1 MLGMTLGMYLN
12 RGKRCK
18 QLIESNQ
25 YKELPHGWWTPS
37 TEFDFSYSSC
47 IWPWLPILGVTVP
60 HVWGQEGPL
69 FYLQRSHGCIHVLP
83 LICLL
88 SVRKTKLQFGSP
100 IHCSELYFPPGLLSS
115 LLKANVYF
123 LFAANMAK
131 DERFCH
137 YFPYITNHKAA
148 LSHSLIASVSRLIV
162 SNYQRHIWISS
173 LCLFSSIPCKHLA
186 IYSFLSAQT
195 SVTLRNNRLRYD
207 SSFIIHCNNLQL
219 TPHQ

>member
-1 MLGMTLGMYLN
+1 MADGPHPLN
-12 RGKRCK
+12 LTSHTPPASDHGSQSWESPSLTFGARKVLSSICK
-18 QLIESNQ
+18 EVMAVSISFL
-25 YKELPHGWWTPS
+25 YMP
-37 TEFDFSYSSC
+37 
-47 IWPWLPILGVTVP
+47 
-60 HVWGQEGPL
+60 
-69 FYLQRSHGCIHVLP
+69 
-83 LICLL
+83 L

-162 SNYQRHIWISS
+162 SNYQRHI
-173 LCLFSSIPCKHLA
+173 
-186 IYSFLSAQT
+186 
-195 SVTLRNNRLRYD
+195 
-207 SSFIIHCNNLQL
+207 
-219 TPHQ
+219 